1 MEAVLAALCG
11 CTSVDVVSILEKK
24 REPITGLTV
33 SATAEQAPAPPRV
46 FTRIHLVYRIAGKRD
61 QESRRR
67 CGVALEKQ
75 VLLCF
80 AHAGEG
86 GQNRLLHRVRGRVG
100 GLIVFRAFKFAVVV
114 LVLAVL
120 AMLSAIV
127 TMHFAIHGAEVTVPS
142 FKGLTVAE
150 ATDKAAALGLNLT
163 VDNHFY
169 SVEIPAG
176 RILNQSPSPGTVV
189 RREWRVRLT
198 ESVGPQRV
206 AIPNLTGSN
215 QRLAS
220 IQIRRIGLEVG
231 ANGRDAL
238 RLRSG
243 RHRNRAESSRRMP
256 QVWRA
261 RWSAC

>member
-1 MEAVLAALCG
+1 M
-11 CTSVDVVSILEKK
+11 
-24 REPITGLTV
+24 
-33 SATAEQAPAPPRV
+33 
-46 FTRIHLVYRIAGKRD
+46 
-61 QESRRR
+61 
-67 CGVALEKQ
+67 
-75 VLLCF
+75 
-80 AHAGEG
+80 
-86 GQNRLLHRVRGRVG
+86 
-100 GLIVFRAFKFAVVV
+100 VFRAFKFAVVV
-114 LVLAVL
+114 LGLAVL
-120 AMLSAIV
+120 AMLSAVV

-150 ATDKAAALGLNLT
+150 ATDKASALGLNLT

-231 ANGRDAL
+231 PTAEMPYAYAPADTVIAQNPAPDAAGVESPTVSL
-238 RLRSG
+238 LVAVPPLEASSG
-243 RHRNRAESSRRMP
+243 VVMP
-256 QVWRA
+256 DFTGQSYSGA
-261 RWSAC
+261 SAAISHAGLKLTPVKRVSADIPGIVSPTDTQAPQLPVAPGTVTGQNPPAGDRVDASTPIELTVAQ

>member
-1 MEAVLAALCG
+1 M
-11 CTSVDVVSILEKK
+11 
-24 REPITGLTV
+24 
-33 SATAEQAPAPPRV
+33 
-46 FTRIHLVYRIAGKRD
+46 
-61 QESRRR
+61 
-67 CGVALEKQ
+67 
-75 VLLCF
+75 
-80 AHAGEG
+80 
-86 GQNRLLHRVRGRVG
+86 
-100 GLIVFRAFKFAVVV
+100 FRAFKFAVVV
-114 LVLAVL
+114 LGLAVI
-120 AMLSAIV
+120 AMLSAIM

-142 FKGLTVAE
+142 FKGLTVVE

-220 IQIRRIGLEVG
+220 IQIRRMGLEVG
-231 ANGRDAL
+231 ATAEMPYAYAPADTVIGQNPAPDAAGVESPMVSL
-238 RLRSG
+238 LIAAPPLEASSG
-243 RHRNRAESSRRMP
+243 MVMPDFTGQPYAAAALSISRAGLKLAPAKNAQIPVAAITSPTDTQMP
-256 QVWRA
+256 QPPVVPGTVMSQDPPAGYRA
-261 RWSAC
+261 DTSTPIELTVAQ